1 MRKNRMVL
9 LASFVILL
17 VVPWILT
24 VLMHPHLGM
33 IFSILFLFFVNPL
46 YFTLLGVYCGLD
58 LKKRWWQVLTGL
70 AICFFFLQFLLKM
83 DYSLFLYL
91 GGYALISIFLM
102 FLIEWVK
109 NWNKVELNEYLI
121 CNEIL
126 PESFDGFRIVQISD
140 FHNVSYG
147 EKKIL
152 PLLKEEKADIIVIT
166 GDLID
171 SRNTKPEISLNLV
184 RELVKLAPVY
194 YIPGNHESRLG
205 LYEKFR
211 EDLKKLGCNVLEN
224 QTVTLEKENE
234 CIDITGIVDPGFYNK
249 YKKEEERE
257 YFSSL
262 LQKQKRGYEILLVHR
277 PEHFETYAGKTD
289 LVFCGHAHGGQFI
302 LPFVG
307 GLIAP
312 GQGLFPKY
320 YQGVYHM
327 NGTDMVVSRGA
338 GYTVLPLRMNNPP
351 EIVVVTLKKG

>member
-1 MRKNRMVL
+1 
-9 LASFVILL
+9 
-17 VVPWILT
+17 
-24 VLMHPHLGM
+24 
-33 IFSILFLFFVNPL
+33 
-46 YFTLLGVYCGLD
+46 
-58 LKKRWWQVLTGL
+58 
-70 AICFFFLQFLLKM
+70 
-83 DYSLFLYL
+83 
-91 GGYALISIFLM
+91 M

-171 SRNTKPEISLNLV
+171 SRNTKPEIALQLV
-184 RELVKLAPVY
+184 EALGFLAPIY
-194 YIPGNHESRLG
+194 YIPGNHESRVPEYAELKQG
-205 LYEKFR
+205 LQ
-211 EDLKKLGCNVLEN
+211 KLGVAVLEN
-224 QTVTLEKENE
+224 QAVTVGKESE
-234 CIDITGIVDPGFYNK
+234 MITIIGLQDPGFFQK
-249 YKKEEERE
+249 HKKEEERE
-257 YFSSL
+257 YFCQQ
-262 LQKQKRGYEILLVHR
+262 LQKETKGYRILLVHR
-277 PEHFETYAGKTD
+277 PEHFDCYTGKAE

-320 YQGVYHM
+320 YQGVYHK